1 MTVPQYTCAD
11 RTGSSRL
18 LKSMSFRK
26 QSTVAEA
33 AIIGA
38 SCILPGANSLAS
50 FWELLQSG
58 RNVVAPR
65 PHGRWNI
72 ERFLRPGDPAPGFS
86 YTFAGGYLDDAFGF
100 DPAPFNIS
108 PREAQQMD
116 PQQRLLLTAT
126 WRACEDAGLPPS
138 ALAGRNIGVYVGAS
152 LADYQSVGAFD
163 PAVIG
168 SHFMTGNAL
177 SILANRLSYVFDLKG
192 PSFTADAACSS
203 SFVALSQAVAALR
216 AGEIEVA
223 IVGGVNM
230 LLSPVPF
237 IGFSQARMLSPTGL
251 CRPFSEAADGYVR
264 SEGAVVLVLQRE
276 PDAVAAGRRIRSVV
290 VTAGTNADG
299 RTNGISLPST
309 ESQQHL
315 IETIYRS
322 AGLDPDALAFVEA
335 HGTGTKI
342 GDPIEAAAIGQALGQ
357 RRASPLPIG
366 SVKSNIGHLE
376 AASGLASLLKA
387 SLALEH
393 RVVPRSLFAEERN
406 TAIAFDDLNLSP
418 VTQPLAL
425 PSDGRELFA
434 GICNYGF
441 GGTNGHAILRTART
455 NEPAETHKPPS
466 RSAEVLLVSASTAD
480 ALKTRSQQI
489 AETISGGQ
497 TSAHVAGA
505 LAYQREVLPHRMAIP
520 LAGGAIAAAD
530 VANTLRAFGQGSDV
544 QARAST
550 AVVHGAVRDS
560 VFVFSGNGAQ
570 FGQMGVAAYRSN
582 AAFQREIDEID
593 RLYADIA
600 GWSIADCLRDGVSP
614 ELLEQ
619 TSIAQPLIFAV
630 QSALAAVLA
639 EYGIRPAGVLGHSV
653 GEIAAAECC
662 GLISRNDALQVM
674 HKRSR
679 HQEAV
684 RGKGRMLVL
693 ASNSSNVEDLLRQSG
708 ADEVDIAAY
717 NSATSTTVS
726 GPAGQLEML
735 ARVAR
740 KSRVACVPLHVDYP
754 FHSRA
759 LDVVREPL
767 MRDLGGIVAQP
778 PHTPFY
784 STVTGR
790 ALARE
795 ELDELY
801 WWHNIRRP
809 VRFGEAVETALAA
822 HSDAAFIEIS
832 PRAILVGPISDILKA
847 AEIQGPVLSTLSTND
862 AMDRDP
868 VCAVVAR
875 LAVNGI
881 VHEQRA
887 VFGDAPA
894 KIAALP
900 PYPFQ
905 PEQYHFEGTNEAISA
920 HGRLIASVPLHPLL
934 GARLSDG
941 SPEWRNLLDPVLLPY
956 LDDHR
961 VDGGVVMP
969 AAGLI
974 ELALA
979 AGRELFGAVPLEI
992 VEFDITKAMT
1002 FADDETREIS
1012 TRYFEHTGS
1021 IEVWSRRRFGGGDWI
1036 LHARGTLEPLRPAAA
1051 AQVPE
1056 IPEVEDPIF
1065 SQAAEIY
1072 AAAERAGLDYGPAFR
1087 VVLSTLRDETV
1098 GESCLSVPQGGTGA
1112 FDDSHVLHPISLDG
1126 SFHGLFLARPQRDGE
1141 RKAHLPIRFRRIR
1154 VWKPATKITRSV
1166 TKLSRETDR
1175 FKTLSVIL
1183 LGEDGVLVAAIEAAV
1198 LRSVHLVKPFMIER
1212 TFRQE
1217 HLSIAPVVLPDVVGH
1232 LPDAGSGQPGETKQL
1247 SLLLKAF
1254 TISLAQR
1261 LCRDLLS
1268 PERGDSFESV
1278 VVDGTVPP
1286 VAQPLLGLARDV
1298 LAMAGGLDSAE
1309 DGTRLSATFEL
1320 PSPEALLGTLLQ
1332 RVPAANRE
1340 LRLAALAL
1348 SHAGPFL
1355 RTGEV
1360 EARPAGFAHDHW
1372 SLLGLS
1378 AAMRNLVGSTLTA
1391 WSAAAGRPLRLLVA
1405 GDWNSGLAEAL
1416 AEAVQAGRAR
1426 VTMAV
1431 ANAARADEQR
1441 HWPGAGSLFDML
1453 ILDGVEKSAPSRFD
1467 AFIGCDM
1474 PLSPL
1479 WASNEAA
1486 IRGAMDLLVGEAPVL
1501 LASPVEDPHLSFL
1514 LGASTPSVW
1523 QDQASAAHGGMEG
1536 ARRHLKEVRA
1546 TAIEQHQSAD
1556 GTLVLL
1562 TARAAAPSR
1571 PQVAPEHFAVLAAPG
1586 AGDSHDR
1593 YGLVAG
1599 IFDCDRIETL
1609 SAWLETLPGGER
1621 ATIIVTPE
1629 ISDAAPGRRLSARI
1643 EILTEL
1649 LKLLAAAE
1657 RPRRMVVLTESGQTT
1672 DSDRVGEDAGV
1683 WAFMRVAINEFP
1695 EIDLRIVDLSDSAPA
1710 AGLADILAFDNAER
1724 ELRMAS
1730 HGIEVGRIRRGIG
1743 LEAPI
1748 GPDERAV
1755 LHFADGVGL
1764 DGFEWQRKPRLVPQ
1778 AGEIEVEV
1786 SAAGLNYRDVMVG
1799 LGLLDDDLLGAGL
1812 TRAALGFEC
1821 AGRVSRVGPGV
1832 TRLRPGDAVM
1842 GFATGT
1848 FASHIV
1854 CPDWHFFPVP
1864 DGLDLEA
1871 AATIPVA
1878 FSTAWYALV
1887 ERGRIRAGDDVL
1899 VHGAAGGVGL
1909 AAIQIAKLHGARVF
1923 GTASSPA
1930 RRAIASAAGADAV
1943 FDSRQERFAGEIRER
1958 FGAVDVVLNSLAG
1971 SAMLASF
1978 RLLKPF
1984 GRFLELGKRDF
1995 LDNTQL
2001 ALRPFLRNIAY
2012 SGIDLDELLA
2022 ADPEL
2027 VRGMMAELSAAF
2039 QKQGLRPLTYRSFEA
2054 YEVGAAFRTMQ
2065 ASEHV
2070 GKIVIRPPR
2079 VARTD
2084 LASMSYKVR
2093 PGLHLVI
2100 GGTAGLGFA
2109 TAQWLARKGASHVA
2123 LLSRRGEVDKNLA
2136 PQLAEMRAGGTQ
2148 VIVEALDVC
2157 DGPAVAAAV
2166 AQLAREHGPVRGV
2179 IHAAVHLDDGLIAN
2193 LSAERLEAVLRT
2205 KVDGIINLSKAT
2217 QDQPL
2222 DFFVAYSS
2230 ATTLIGSPGQGAYVA
2245 ANGFLEG
2252 FMRGRR
2258 RQGKPGLAIG
2268 WGAISDVGL
2277 IARDKQLG
2285 QRLRRT
2291 TGVVPMRSFE
2301 ALAHLGRLLSLGNA
2315 ADPVQFFAGISPG
2328 GGADKL
2334 NLLKS
2339 AAFID
2344 LGHPG
2349 GEVRAVHAEDLGST
2363 LRGKSREEAIGIVT
2377 GVLRREVAEIL
2388 RMAEGKV
2395 DLTRPLADLGLDS
2408 LMALELHMALEE
2420 AIGVQIAVVGAGDRS
2435 LLDMAGTIV
2444 DQLDQAEEDVEQ
2456 APAEKMQATI
2466 IRLANVHSKM
2476 DLSPEQASQVEAMVR
2491 RASHGGAE

>member
-1 MTVPQYTCAD
+1 
-11 RTGSSRL
+11 
-18 LKSMSFRK
+18 MSFRK
-26 QSTVAEA
+26 PSTVTEA
-33 AIIGA
+33 AIVGA

-50 FWELLQSG
+50 FWELLQAG

-138 ALAGRNIGVYVGAS
+138 SLAGRNIGVYVGAS

-290 VTAGTNADG
+290 VAAGTNADG

-309 ESQQHL
+309 ESQHHL
-315 IETIYRS
+315 IETVYRS

-387 SLALEH
+387 SLALEY

-418 VTQPLAL
+418 VTQSLAL

-441 GGTNGHAILRTART
+441 GGTNGHAILRTARS
-455 NEPAETHKPPS
+455 NEAAEAHKPSS

-480 ALKTRSQQI
+480 ALKTRSLQI

-550 AVVHGAVRDS
+550 AVVHGTVRDA

-570 FGQMGVAAYRSN
+570 FGQMGVAAYRGN
-582 AAFQREIDEID
+582 AAFRREIDEID
-593 RLYADIA
+593 RLYAEIA

-614 ELLEQ
+614 EQLEQ

-693 ASNSSNVEDLLRQSG
+693 ASNSSTVEDLLRQSG

-740 KSRVACVPLHVDYP
+740 KSRIACVPLHVDYP

-767 MRDLGGIVAQP
+767 VRDLGGIVAQP

-790 ALARE
+790 ALAHE
-795 ELDELY
+795 ELDKFY

-847 AEIQGPVLSTLSTND
+847 AEIQCPVLSTLSTND

-868 VCAVVAR
+868 VCVVVAR

-881 VHEQRA
+881 AHEQRA
-887 VFGDAPA
+887 VFGDSPA
-894 KIAALP
+894 KIEDLP

-941 SPEWRNLLDPVLLPY
+941 SPEWRNLIDPVLLPY

-1002 FADDETREIS
+1002 FAEDETREIS
-1012 TRYFEHTGS
+1012 TRYFEHTGTV
-1021 IEVWSRRRFGGGDWI
+1021 EVWSRRRFAGGDWI
-1036 LHARGTLEPLRPAAA
+1036 LHARGTLEPLGKAAA

-1056 IPEVEDPIF
+1056 IPEVEDPIL
-1065 SQAAEIY
+1065 SEAAEIY
-1072 AAAERAGLDYGPAFR
+1072 TAAERGGLDYGARFR
-1087 VVLSTLRDETV
+1087 VVLSTRRDETV
-1098 GESCLSVPQGGTGA
+1098 GESSLSVPEGGTGA
-1112 FDDSHVLHPISLDG
+1112 FNDSHVLHPISLDG

-1141 RKAHLPIRFRRIR
+1141 RKAHLPIRFRYIR

-1166 TKLSRETDR
+1166 TKLLRETER
-1175 FKTLSVIL
+1175 FKTLSVAL
-1183 LGEDGVLVAAIEAAV
+1183 LSEDGELVAAIEAAV

-1217 HLSIAPVVLPDVVGH
+1217 HLSIAPATLPNAVGDS
-1232 LPDAGSGQPGETKQL
+1232 LGASGLQTGETRQL

-1254 TISLAQR
+1254 AVSLAQR

-1268 PERGDSFESV
+1268 PERGDSLESV

-1286 VAQPLLGLARDV
+1286 VAQPLFGLARDV
-1298 LAMAGGLDSAE
+1298 LAMAGGLDSTE
-1309 DGTRLSATFEL
+1309 HGTRLSATFAL
-1320 PSPEALLGTLLQ
+1320 PSPETLLGTLLQ

-1340 LRLAALAL
+1340 LRLAAQAL
-1348 SHAGPFL
+1348 SNAGPFL
-1355 RTGEV
+1355 RTGETD
-1360 EARPAGFAHDHW
+1360 ARPVGLAHDQW
-1372 SLLGLS
+1372 SLLGFS
-1378 AAMRNLVGSTLTA
+1378 AAMRNLVSSTLTT
-1391 WSAAAGRPLRLLVA
+1391 WSVVAGRPLRLLVA

-1426 VTMAV
+1426 VTVAV

-1453 ILDGVEKSAPSRFD
+1453 ILDGVEKSAPARFD
-1467 AFIGCDM
+1467 ALIGFDM
-1474 PLSPL
+1474 PLSQL
-1479 WASNEAA
+1479 RVTNEAA
-1486 IRGAMDLLVGEAPVL
+1486 IRGALDLLVGEAPIL
-1501 LASPVEDPHLSFL
+1501 LAGPVEDLHLSFL

-1523 QDQASAAHGGMEG
+1523 QDQASAAHGGLEG
-1536 ARRHLKEVRA
+1536 SRRHLKEARA
-1546 TAIEQHQSAD
+1546 TAIEEHQSAD
-1556 GTLVLL
+1556 GMLVLL
-1562 TARAAAPSR
+1562 TARAAAPDR
-1571 PQVAPEHFAVLAAPG
+1571 PQVAPEHFAIVAAPG
-1586 AGDSHDR
+1586 AGDRHDR
-1593 YGLVAG
+1593 YGLVAE
-1599 IFDCDRIETL
+1599 IFDRDRIETL
-1609 SAWLETLPGGER
+1609 SAWLETLPEGDR
-1621 ATIIVTPE
+1621 ATIVVAPE
-1629 ISDAAPGRRLSARI
+1629 FSEAVPGNRLSARI
-1643 EILTEL
+1643 ETLTEL
-1649 LKLLAAAE
+1649 LKLLAAAAE
-1657 RPRRMVVLTESGQTT
+1657 RPCRMVVLTESSKAV
-1672 DSDRVGEDAGV
+1672 DSERAGEDAGV

-1695 EIDLRIVDLSDSAPA
+1695 EIDLRLVDLSDSDSA
-1710 AGLADILAFDNAER
+1710 AGLADILTFDNAER
-1724 ELRMAS
+1724 ELRIVS
-1730 HGIEVGRIRRGIG
+1730 HGVEVGRIRRGIEP
-1743 LEAPI
+1743 EAPI

-1764 DGFEWQRKPRLVPQ
+1764 DGFEWQRKPRLAPQ

-1786 SAAGLNYRDVMVG
+1786 VAAGLNYRDVMVG

-1821 AGRVSRVGPGV
+1821 AGRVSRVGSGV
-1832 TRLRPGDAVM
+1832 TRLRPGDPVM
-1842 GFATGT
+1842 GFATGA

-1864 DGLDLEA
+1864 EGLDLEA

-1923 GTASSPA
+1923 GTASSQA

-1943 FDSRQERFAGEIRER
+1943 FDSRQERFAGEIRKR
-1958 FGAVDVVLNSLAG
+1958 FGSVDVVLNSLAG

-2027 VRGMMAELSAAF
+2027 VRGMMAKLSEAF
-2039 QKQGLRPLTYRSFEA
+2039 QAQGLRPLTYRSFDA

-2100 GGTAGLGFA
+2100 GGTTGLGFA

-2123 LLSRRGEVDKNLA
+2123 LLSRRGEVDKDLA
-2136 PQLAEMRAGGTQ
+2136 PRLAEMRAGGTQ

-2166 AQLAREHGPVRGV
+2166 ARLARQHGPVRGV
-2179 IHAAVHLDDGLIAN
+2179 VHAAVHLDDGLIAN
-2193 LSAERLEAVLRT
+2193 LSPERLEAVLRT

-2217 QDQPL
+2217 EDQPL

-2301 ALAHLGRLLSLGNA
+2301 ALAHLGRLLSLGDA

-2328 GGADKL
+2328 GGSDKL

-2349 GEVRAVHAEDLGST
+2349 GEVRAVHTEDLGAT

-2444 DQLDQAEEDVEQ
+2444 DQLDQAEEQTEK
-2456 APAEKMQATI
+2456 APAENMQATI

-2476 DLSPEQASQVEAMVR
+2476 DLSPEQAGQVEAMVR
-2491 RASHGGAE
+2491 RANQGAAE